1 MLDRLSRMTQ
11 SLHSILCSANGITK
25 SFSAD
30 KDSLDFYL
38 VQDIVNFAGYYFGK
52 VLGAIRMVISARDLL
67 ESDDPANRM
76 MSYAQFCR
84 GALQYAHCERTM
96 IALDV
101 INLGIQCFNH
111 CSIQA
116 KLNVVS
122 HDETSHR

>member
-1 MLDRLSRMTQ
+1 M
-11 SLHSILCSANGITK
+11 
-25 SFSAD
+25 
-30 KDSLDFYL
+30 
-38 VQDIVNFAGYYFGK
+38 QDIVNFAGYYFGK
-52 VLGAIRMVISARDLL
+52 ELGAIRMVISARNLL
-67 ESDDPANRM
+67 ESDDQVNRM

-116 KLNVVS
+116 KLAVES
-122 HDETSHR
+122 RDETSHR